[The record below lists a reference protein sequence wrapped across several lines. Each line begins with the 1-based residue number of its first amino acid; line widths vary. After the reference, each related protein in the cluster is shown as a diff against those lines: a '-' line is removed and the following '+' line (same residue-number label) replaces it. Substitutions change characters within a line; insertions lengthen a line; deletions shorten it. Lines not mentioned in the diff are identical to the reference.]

1 MFKPFFEILT
11 EIVHLGQGQ
20 NLNTVHHSSYLFFYH
35 PRFKP
40 LPSVVVKLQPCQN
53 LDEE

>member
-1 MFKPFFEILT
+1 MFKPFLKILI
-11 EIVHLGQGQ
+11 EIVHLGQGL
-20 NLNTVHHSSYLFFYH
+20 NLNTVHLSSYLFFYH
-35 PRFKP
+35 PSFKP